1 MFSRLLA
8 LPPKEVAYLVEAT
21 FLALAIKAAL
31 SISPFKWVY
40 SVVRKTSIV
49 GTFSLGDGFAM
60 ESIAICIGRLARFK
74 LLKTSCLELALT
86 GRFMLYFRGL
96 PSLFTIGVKLPHFEA
111 HAWLTSCGIPIVGV
125 EESGKFKVL
134 ERIR

>member
-1 MFSRLLA
+1 MLSRILA
-8 LPPKEVAYLVEAT
+8 LTPKEIAYLGEAV
-21 FLALAIKAAL
+21 FLGLAIKVAL

-40 SVVRKTSIV
+40 SVVRKTSID
-49 GTFSLGDGFAM
+49 GSFSLGDGLVL
-60 ESIAICIGRLARFK
+60 EGIAICIGRLARFK
-74 LLKTSCLELALT
+74 PLKTSCLELALVA
-86 GRFMLYFRGL
+86 RFMLYFRGL
-96 PSLFTIGVKLPHFEA
+96 PSLFTIGVKIPNFEA